1 MVYKWDKVVNIK
13 NMLIGEYKHTIDD
26 KNRISLPSKFR
37 SELGKKIVIT
47 RGLDN
52 CLFIYSE
59 KEWKQIAEKLGTMGF
74 GQADTRGFNR
84 FMLSGAMEMSIDG
97 AGRVLLPEHLRSF
110 ARLGSKAVFA
120 GVYNRV
126 EIWDENLWSE
136 YNQKV
141 LSKADEMAE
150 TLGDIGAI

>member
-1 MVYKWDKVVNIK
+1 
-13 NMLIGEYKHTIDD
+13 MLIGEYKHTIDD
-26 KNRISLPSKFR
+26 KNRISLPRKFR

-52 CLFIYSE
+52 CLFIYSS
-59 KEWKQIAEKLGTMGF
+59 KEWSQIAEKLGTLGF
-74 GQADTRGFNR
+74 GQSETRGFNR
-84 FMLSGAMEMSIDG
+84 FMLSGAMEISIDS
-97 AGRVLLPEHLRSF
+97 AGRVLLPEHLRKF
-110 ARLGSKAVFA
+110 AKLDSKAVFA

-126 EIWDENLWSE
+126 EIWDENKWSD
-136 YNQKV
+136 YNKQV

>member
-1 MVYKWDKVVNIK
+1 
-13 NMLIGEYKHTIDD
+13 MLIGEYKHTIDD
-26 KNRISLPSKFR
+26 KNRISLPRKFR

-52 CLFIYSE
+52 CLFIYSQ
-59 KEWKQIAEKLGTMGF
+59 KEWEQIAKKLGTMGF

-84 FMLSGAMEMSIDG
+84 FMLSGAMEIGIDS

-110 ARLGSKAVFA
+110 AKLDSKAVFA

-126 EIWDENLWSE
+126 EVWDEKAWDD
-136 YNQKV
+136 YNKQV
-141 LSKADEMAE
+141 LSKADVMAE